1 PRAPRAVPRLR
12 PRRRSPHGLSR
23 CGSHRRAHRRTR
35 GIRSHHHRIA
45 RGGHA
50 LRRHAGGWAHRRH
63 HAALPATGY
72 RDAERRRHRCIAR
85 RRAARERRA
94 PDGARVRELRP
105 PRPRLARR
113 RRASAASLRGGTP
126 MSDASILFVDH
137 TAMMGGAQHSLL
149 DIAEANRRRSAV
161 ALFED
166 GPFATAL
173 EARGMAVLPL
183 SGGSALRQVKK
194 NSIVPGVGPLIAT
207 MRLARTL
214 ARTAQPFDL
223 LYANSPKSFVVAALA
238 G

>member
-1 PRAPRAVPRLR
+1 
-12 PRRRSPHGLSR
+12 
-23 CGSHRRAHRRTR
+23 
-35 GIRSHHHRIA
+35 
-45 RGGHA
+45 
-50 LRRHAGGWAHRRH
+50 
-63 HAALPATGY
+63 
-72 RDAERRRHRCIAR
+72 
-85 RRAARERRA
+85 
-94 PDGARVRELRP
+94 
-105 PRPRLARR
+105 
-113 RRASAASLRGGTP
+113 

-173 EARGMAVLPL
+173 EARGVAVLPL

-214 ARTAQPFDL
+214 ARTAHQLARATTVRTLARLKCPWPRMSRRCQTTGLRARRPASAATTNDL
-223 LYANSPKSFVVAALA
+223 GEFA
-238 G
+238 